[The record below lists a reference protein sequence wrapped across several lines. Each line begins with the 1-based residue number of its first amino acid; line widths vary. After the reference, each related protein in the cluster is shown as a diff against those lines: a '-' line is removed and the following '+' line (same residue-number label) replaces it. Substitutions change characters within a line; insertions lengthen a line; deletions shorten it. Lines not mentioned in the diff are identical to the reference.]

1 MTTKKKRSTNPTP
14 GPTGDPVIDEAI
26 AKANQALAAEVE
38 AASKPRGNPLTLG
51 PRVIAPEKIAD
62 KLVSRASGAS
72 EEWFA
77 QAQAPRKNPIQEG
90 IKAEGKY
97 VDKMKTVISEGRR
110 AKALS
115 KVTDD
120 DLLQGVKDAGAD
132 ALRTGIERKKGKV
145 LRRFKVLQPL
155 YELLAKTIDTFP
167 TDTEAQRENKMKAAR
182 RGMILVGKARRG
194 EISPTELAAEIKK
207 LGGVTA

>member
-14 GPTGDPVIDEAI
+14 GTTQDPVIAEAI
-26 AKANQALAAEVE
+26 AKAEAALAAEVE
-38 AASKPRGNPLTLG
+38 AASKPHGNPLTLG
-51 PRVIAPEKIAD
+51 PRVIPADKIAN
-62 KLVSRASGAS
+62 KLVGRASAAA
-72 EEWFA
+72 EEWFT
-77 QAQAPRKNPIQEG
+77 QAQAPRKNPITEG
-90 IKAEGKY
+90 VKAEGKY
-97 VDKMKTVISEGRR
+97 VDKMKTVIAEGRR

-115 KVTDD
+115 KVTDE
-120 DLLQGVKDAGAD
+120 DLLQGIKDAGAE

-145 LRRFKVLQPL
+145 LRRFTVLQPL

-194 EISPTELAAEIKK
+194 EISPSDLAAEIKK